1 MRNLMLGA
9 MAAAALLG
17 GAAAAA
23 EPEKLLSA
31 TLPAGGE
38 GGGRLIRTAQ
48 GLALLDAQGLTP
60 LEGGRTATRWKDGLV
75 TPAEP
80 GKRWILGVEKP
91 RTGGFM
97 EPQKRGPM
105 QVGDLDAATPFP
117 DAKPQYLHM
126 AAWPYAVADAPDGG
140 LLILLWAKAPPF
152 VTEPGYRLVLWS
164 PTAPAKV
171 ADWPAA
177 LGDIG
182 QGQLMA
188 DGQGG
193 WRLLTR
199 LGAEACGRSAGVVV
213 LGISADLQVSQ
224 GEKLCLPAD
233 YTAFTTEVLAGVAT
247 PTGPAWF
254 VSGKSAGAHRLARI
268 TITRSGLKARGL
280 AELPAGAVA
289 STAYDPASG
298 ELYVAQDAGA
308 RLTRI
313 DAAGKARTI
322 DLPAPSCEGGPAG
335 GKRSASLATL
345 DGRVHMA
352 VVAGSCVTVWR
363 F

>member
-9 MAAAALLG
+9 VAAALLAG
-17 GAAAAA
+17 EPMAA

-38 GGGRLIRTAQ
+38 GGGRLIRTAE
-48 GLALLDAQGLTP
+48 GLALLDPEGLTP
-60 LEGGRTATRWKDGLV
+60 LEGGRRAVRWPKDMV
-75 TPAEP
+75 IPVEP
-80 GKRWILGVEKP
+80 GSRWILGVETP

-97 EPQKRGPM
+97 EPQKRGPIRL
-105 QVGDLDAATPFP
+105 GDLDAANPFP
-117 DAKPQYLHM
+117 EVKPPYLHM
-126 AAWPYAVADAPDGG
+126 AAWPYAAADGPDGS
-140 LLILLWAKAPPF
+140 LLMVLWAKAPPF

-171 ADWPAA
+171 ADWPEAWR
-177 LGDIG
+177 DIG

-199 LGAEACGRSAGVVV
+199 LGQDACGRAAGVAV
-213 LGISADLQVSQ
+213 LSISADLKVSE
-224 GEKLCLPAD
+224 GDKLCLPD
-233 YTAFTTEVLAGVAT
+233 TYTAFTTEVLAGAST
-247 PTGPAWF
+247 PSGPVWF

-268 TITRSGLKARGL
+268 TVTATGLKAKSL
-280 AELPAGAVA
+280 AELPAGSVA
-289 STAYDPASG
+289 STAYDPTTG
-298 ELYVAQDAGA
+298 DLYVAQDNGA

-313 DAAGKARTI
+313 DPKGKTTDV
-322 DLPAPSCEGGPAG
+322 DLPAPSCDGGKAG

-345 DGRVHMA
+345 DGRVHLA
-352 VVAGSCVTVWR
+352 VTAGSCVNVWR